1 MIRNTMRAAMTA
13 ACVMN
18 DDAASA
24 FDGVWKGQRHGR
36 TTLRLCQQNH
46 TVFGKIQLRGFLA
59 RSSLADTN

>member
-24 FDGVWKGQRHGR
+24 FDGVWKAKDTGGRLFDYASR
-36 TTLRLCQQNH
+36 TTQ
-46 TVFGKIQLRGFLA
+46 
-59 RSSLADTN
+59 SSGRFSCAASWPVAV